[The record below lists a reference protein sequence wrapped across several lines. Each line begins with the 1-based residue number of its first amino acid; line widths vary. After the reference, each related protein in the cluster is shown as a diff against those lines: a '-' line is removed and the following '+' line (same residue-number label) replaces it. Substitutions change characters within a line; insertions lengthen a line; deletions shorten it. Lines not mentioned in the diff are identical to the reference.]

1 VSPSERVQYRNVVW
15 NSDRWDGFELRSDD
29 VIISTAPKCG
39 TTWMQMQ
46 VALLLFRDPDLPA
59 PLATLSPWL
68 EMNTRP
74 LAEVVADLD
83 GQTHRRFIKTHT
95 PLDGLPWADGVT
107 YLHVARDPRDVA
119 QSWDNHMENMNM
131 ERFIESRAASVG
143 LDDLAELGIEGMP
156 PPPPDDP
163 AERFWLWVEGDSLS
177 SLVHPSA
184 TFWAAPDRPNV
195 HLSHYGDQLAD
206 LTTEM
211 TRLADALGVDPP
223 TAALVDAAQFE
234 TMKTRSSEL
243 MPNSDISLFHDSRQF
258 FDKARAGEWRELMA
272 EGGAARYDAAV
283 RRASDDDD
291 LLTWLHA
298 GPLP

>member
-1 VSPSERVQYRNVVW
+1 
-15 NSDRWDGFELRSDD
+15 
-29 VIISTAPKCG
+29 
-39 TTWMQMQ
+39 
-46 VALLLFRDPDLPA
+46 
-59 PLATLSPWL
+59 
-68 EMNTRP
+68 
-74 LAEVVADLD
+74 
-83 GQTHRRFIKTHT
+83 
-95 PLDGLPWADGVT
+95 
-107 YLHVARDPRDVA
+107 
-119 QSWDNHMENMNM
+119 
-131 ERFIESRAASVG
+131 VG
-143 LDDLAELGIEGMP
+143 LDDLAELGIEGPP

-163 AERFWLWVEGDSLS
+163 AERFWLWVEGDSLPA
-177 SLVHPSA
+177 LVHHSA
-184 TFWAAPDRPNV
+184 TFWAAQDRPNV
-195 HLSHYGDQLAD
+195 HLFHYGDQRAD